1 MSPEQKSDSLLLSSK
16 DKVDGLYILTDKD
29 LNITLLRGG
38 RSVAWFSA
46 IMTEEGL
53 KAFLKVMKDFERSD
67 QGTDASVYKLNK
79 YRGSYETRK
88 KGFRVIPREIHQPI

>member
-38 RSVAWFSA
+38 RPVAWFSA
-46 IMTEEGL
+46 MMTEERL
-53 KAFLKVMKDFERSD
+53 KAFLEVMKDFERSD
-67 QGTDASVYKLNK
+67 NGWTQAYTN
-79 YRGSYETRK
+79 
-88 KGFRVIPREIHQPI
+88 